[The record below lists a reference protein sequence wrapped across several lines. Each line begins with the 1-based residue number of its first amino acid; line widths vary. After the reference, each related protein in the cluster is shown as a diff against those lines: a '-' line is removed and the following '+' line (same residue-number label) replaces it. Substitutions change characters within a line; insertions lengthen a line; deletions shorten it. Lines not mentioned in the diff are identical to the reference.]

1 KTRLAIGHSSSMR
14 RIFEKSI
21 CKCRRCVAKRRIR
34 FLTVLGICIAMVA
47 GCYVLVDHSKRGV
60 PPSSNAQEASADEPI
75 QDCDALTDVIYM
87 TAVPA
92 TVILSDKQGNCYR
105 IVLRITSRRFRG
117 AFNNLHFGEN
127 VPATGS
133 YEDG

>member
-1 KTRLAIGHSSSMR
+1 M
-14 RIFEKSI
+14 FEPPQF
-21 CKCRRCVAKRRIR
+21 KCLPV
-34 FLTVLGICIAMVA
+34 
-47 GCYVLVDHSKRGV
+47 
-60 PPSSNAQEASADEPI
+60 

-127 VPATGS
+127 VPAKGS
-133 YEDG
+133 YEDGNLELRYYQDPGLKAGDSFPPWTD